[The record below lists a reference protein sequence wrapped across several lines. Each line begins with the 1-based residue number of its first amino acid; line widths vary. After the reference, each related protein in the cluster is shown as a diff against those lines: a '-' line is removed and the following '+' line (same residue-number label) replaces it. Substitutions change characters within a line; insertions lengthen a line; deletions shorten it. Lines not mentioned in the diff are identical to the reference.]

1 MQKLFLFFSLIF
13 VVACQSTGQNTQ
25 VENAP
30 EHLKK
35 PYVVMLSIDGYR
47 YDYTDKY
54 QPKNLLELKN
64 KGLSAKG
71 MLSIYPTKTFPN
83 HYSIATGLYS
93 AHHGLVA
100 NEFYDRDRNVRY
112 KISDRAQ
119 VADPIWY
126 HGTPLWN
133 ATQDEGMLSAS
144 YFWVGTDA
152 PIAGKHPSYFFP
164 YDQSVSNST
173 RVDQVIDWLKLPETK
188 RPHFITLYFS
198 DVDSAGHSFGPD
210 SNEVRDAVL
219 SVDAM
224 IGRLRDGIKQTGLPV
239 NLIVV
244 SDHGMEKIGDR
255 VYMSDYMSLDGI
267 RVEGRGPHA
276 LVYVEDDA
284 RRGSIRAELEKIPHI
299 RVKTPDEMP
308 AEYGYSN
315 NKLLGDYIL
324 MVKPPYYLEPKK
336 DLTAQMGLRAGGTH
350 GYDVRESKNM
360 QAIFYAEGPN
370 IVNKQNIGPFE
381 NIHVYPFVLS
391 ILQLPIKA
399 KIDGKVQ
406 VLSPYIK

>member
-1 MQKLFLFFSLIF
+1 MRIALFLLSLF
-13 VVACQSTGQNTQ
+13 VFVSCQTPRSNTST
-25 VENAP
+25 ENAP
-30 EHLKK
+30 EHLNK
-35 PYVVMLSIDGYR
+35 PYVVMVSIDGYR

-54 QPKNLLELKN
+54 KPKALGELMQ

-112 KISDRAQ
+112 KISDRVQ
-119 VADPIWY
+119 VGDPVWY
-126 HGTPLWN
+126 KGTPLWN

-152 PIAGKHPSYFFP
+152 PIGGKHPTYFFP
-164 YDQSVSNST
+164 YDQSVSNES
-173 RVDQVIDWLKLPETK
+173 RVDQVIAWLELPEKK

-210 SNEVRDAVL
+210 SDEVRDAVH
-219 SVDAM
+219 SVDKM
-224 IGRLRDGIKQTGLPV
+224 IERLRAGIAKTKLPV

-244 SDHGMEKIGDR
+244 SDHGMQKIGDHI
-255 VYMSDYMSLDGI
+255 YMTDYMSLDGLRI
-267 RVEGRGPHA
+267 EGRGPHA
-276 LVYVEDDA
+276 LVYVEDEA
-284 RRGSIRAELEKIPHI
+284 RRTSVRAELEKIPHI
-299 RVKTPDEMP
+299 KVRTPEEMP
-308 AEYGYSN
+308 KEYGYSN

-336 DLTAQMGLRAGGTH
+336 DLMAQMSKRAGGTH
-350 GYDVRESKNM
+350 GYDIRESKDM

-370 IVNKQNIGPFE
+370 IKAVQGIAPFE
-381 NIHVYPFVLS
+381 NINVYPFVLK
-391 ILQLPIKA
+391 LLGLPQKA
-399 KIDGKVQ
+399 KIDGDIKV
-406 VLSPYIK
+406 LGPYLK